1 MIRLLFLVLVVFA
14 LTGALF
20 NSVMTGRAAIFALP
34 IMMAGIFLLSK
45 ISRFTR
51 R

>member
-1 MIRLLFLVLVVFA
+1 MIRLLFLVFVTFA

-20 NSVMTGRAAIFALP
+20 NSVMTGHAAIFALP
-34 IMMAGIFLLSK
+34 VMLAGVFLISK